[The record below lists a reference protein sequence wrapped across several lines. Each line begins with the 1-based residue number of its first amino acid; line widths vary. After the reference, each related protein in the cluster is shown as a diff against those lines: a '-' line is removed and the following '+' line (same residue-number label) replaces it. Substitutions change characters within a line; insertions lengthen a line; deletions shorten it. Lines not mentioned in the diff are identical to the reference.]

1 MPTETTVEKPKQQL
15 GMGSDLVLD
24 DCVYTTDSQK
34 ASGFSSYFSSVYGP
48 PALYN
53 INALIDVCPDSV
65 SIDKISDDN
74 NYYEKIEVFGIS
86 RARFLCLARRFIYF
100 GENQSH

>member
-15 GMGSDLVLD
+15 GMG
-24 DCVYTTDSQK
+24 
-34 ASGFSSYFSSVYGP
+34 SVYGP

-65 SIDKISDDN
+65 SIDKISDDDI
-74 NYYEKIEVFGIS
+74 YEALKQYGPPALYNINALIDVCPDSVSIDKISDDDIYEALKQLHSMIS
-86 RARFLCLARRFIYF
+86 MRP
-100 GENQSH
+100 